1 MVAVTAQ
8 AAILRERVAMVKAPG
23 ERAGQPYH
31 AVESMELAEARAFL
45 DRTER
50 GAVEMAAESVKAA
63 VARLAA
69 DGYRVTRAAVL
80 MGSGKPLP
88 ELAKILAAHP
98 LIHTAEGV
106 FYRNVLRAACER
118 CGLGVAGVKEKELPA
133 ALVARASAMGK
144 ALGPPWTMDHKLAAA
159 AALQSV

>member
-1 MVAVTAQ
+1 MVAVTEK
-8 AAILRERVAMVKAPG
+8 AAILRERIAMVKSSG

-31 AVESMELAEARAFL
+31 AAESMKLTQAQAFL
-45 DRTER
+45 DRTEKI
-50 GAVEMAAESVKAA
+50 AVEMAAESVKAA
-63 VARLAA
+63 LARLTA
-69 DGYRVTRAAVL
+69 DGYEITRAAVL

-106 FYRNVLRAACER
+106 FYRNVLKSACER
-118 CGLGVAGVKEKELPA
+118 CGLAVAGVKEKDVATL
-133 ALVARASAMGK
+133 LVARTSAMGK